1 METPVQAQVRKV
13 RRFSRYARAFC
24 TLTFVFLGLAVLL
37 LLVSVFIGGHNGVK
51 VGFGA
56 YDMRTDQLTTFGMKA
71 WAIVVVAVIFG
82 LLFKGLYHLRA
93 LFGKFIDGEIFT
105 KETVRQI
112 RNIGWV
118 MLAMPLAVCLMSLIS
133 WGLLKAG
140 FVDAASVSPRT
151 MGLTP
156 GALGSFIP
164 PALIL
169 LASWVMDVGRQTQE
183 EAEQLRRDAELV
195 V

>member
-1 METPVQAQVRKV
+1 VETPVQVQVRRV
-13 RRFSRYARAFC
+13 REFSRHARAFC
-24 TLTFVFLGLAVLL
+24 TVSFVLL
-37 LLVSVFIGGHNGVK
+37 ALVSLWLLGNILVAGRGGQ

-56 YDMRTDQLTTFGMKA
+56 YTMQTDQLTTFTLKA
-71 WAIVVVAVIFG
+71 WAIVFAGVIFG

-93 LFGKFIDGEIFT
+93 LFGNFVDGEIYT

-112 RNIGWV
+112 RNIGWIA
-118 MLAMPLAVCLMSLIS
+118 LAMPLAVGVMSLIS
-133 WGLLKAG
+133 LWLLKAG
-140 FVDAASVSPRT
+140 VVDAASVSVRSI
-151 MGLTP
+151 GLTP
-156 GALGSFIP
+156 ASLGAFIT

-169 LASWVMDVGRQTQE
+169 LASWIMDVGRQTQE